1 MTKLVCRYLM
11 IFVVYVCISE
21 ANECKRKIQQFL
33 TGPQVMH
40 FMPHEF
46 DRGAAPAL
54 LHELQAANCRSA
66 LEASDTN
73 ESIKA
78 ACTNTCRP

>member
-1 MTKLVCRYLM
+1 
-11 IFVVYVCISE
+11 
-21 ANECKRKIQQFL
+21 
-33 TGPQVMH
+33 MH
-40 FMPHEF
+40 FMPLEF

-54 LHELQAANCRSA
+54 LHELQAANRRSA

-78 ACTNTCRP
+78 A